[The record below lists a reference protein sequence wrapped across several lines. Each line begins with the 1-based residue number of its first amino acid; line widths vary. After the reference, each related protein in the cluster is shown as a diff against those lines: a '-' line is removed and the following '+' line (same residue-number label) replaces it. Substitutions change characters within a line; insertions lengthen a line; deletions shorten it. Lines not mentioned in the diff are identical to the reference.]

1 MRRSTSIANKIWI
14 SLSIL
19 LAGYFLSM
27 AFGFFTGINT
37 ETRLSSVYAY
47 LFPASHKSQTALTS
61 FESQLKFYEDAYLT
75 GDTELLEKA
84 EMEAEKAYLALQE
97 IIRLADRKQ
106 VKADKAME
114 LLDALKAFSEEAGT
128 VYAAVLIQASDATG
142 TLDNQQR
149 IFALAQTATDIGE
162 QLTTLKNDYN
172 AQLETDL
179 SAIIS
184 FSQQLRFGNL
194 FLFIG
199 IVVLSGLLIRF
210 MVRRSIVLPLQNAV
224 AMVQDIATGNLSVAI
239 DVRRA
244 GHDEIG
250 LLTRSMNTMVKKL
263 EAVVGQVQNASVNVA
278 SGSEEISSSSEELSQ
293 GATEQASHLEEISS
307 SMEQMVSNIN
317 QNADNASETEK
328 IARQVAQDAEAG
340 GSQVHETVRAMQDI
354 AGKISIIEEI
364 ARQTN
369 LLALNAAIEA
379 ARAGDAG
386 RGFAVVAAEVRK
398 LAERSGQAA
407 KEIGERSAG
416 SLDIAE
422 KAGEML
428 EKIVPDIRKTAE
440 LVQEISAASRE
451 QTAGAAQINQAIG
464 QLDQVVQQNASS
476 AEEVSSTA
484 QALAGQA
491 AQLQESIS
499 FFKTEAG
506 GKGWT
511 DGTETPSAGPPEKV
525 ETVRKPQ
532 IKQPATVHRPVA
544 LEMGSTDTT
553 DSEFERF

>member
-37 ETRLSSVYAY
+37 EARLSAVYAY

-84 EMEAEKAYLALQE
+84 EMEAEKAHLALQE

-128 VYAAVLIQASDATG
+128 LYAAVLVQASDATG
-142 TLDNQQR
+142 TMDNQQR
-149 IFALAQTATDIGE
+149 IFALASTAKEIGE
-162 QLTTLKNDYN
+162 DLTALKDGYN

-210 MVRRSIVLPLQNAV
+210 MVRRSIVMPLQSAV
-224 AMVQDIATGNLSVAI
+224 SMVQDIAAGNLSVEI

-250 LLTRSMNTMVKKL
+250 LLVRSMNTMVKKL

-407 KEIGERSAG
+407 KEISERSSG

-499 FFKTEAG
+499 FFKTEAAEKVWTAAG
-506 GKGWT
+506 TTSGK
-511 DGTETPSAGPPEKV
+511 PPEKPAP
-525 ETVRKPQ
+525 TKKPQ
-532 IKQPATVHRPVA
+532 VDRSEATQHRPA